1 MPDIPP
7 AAYHLML
14 GDAACAEPLG
24 GDVIPTP
31 DFTVVA
37 DVARNARAEVEQ
49 LEARV
54 SSPADESPS
63 SSRVPRWAY
72 AGWIAAGVLV
82 ARVAVRYAPRSVS
95 VLD

>member
-7 AAYHLML
+7 ATYHLML

-24 GDVIPTP
+24 DVIPTP
-31 DFTVVA
+31 DFTVEA

-63 SSRVPRWAY
+63 SSRVPRWAN
-72 AGWIAAGVLV
+72 AGWIAAGVL
-82 ARVAVRYAPRSVS
+82 AAGVAVALRPQIGERP
-95 VLD
+95 